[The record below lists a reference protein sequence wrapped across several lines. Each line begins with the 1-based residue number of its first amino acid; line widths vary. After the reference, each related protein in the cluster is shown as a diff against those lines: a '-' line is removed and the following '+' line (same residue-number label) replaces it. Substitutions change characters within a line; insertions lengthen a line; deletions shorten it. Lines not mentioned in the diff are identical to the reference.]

1 MIPVKGTTNPSGT
14 APMLAKMASG
24 LRHTLLPLLGLTH
37 GGMPGAAMVCEGP
50 WPAHS
55 GLNDVRK
62 RAEARAM
69 IVPARGT
76 VHGRNGEQ
84 SADRSEVS
92 NDLMGAEGHGLHR
105 DRKEN

>member
-1 MIPVKGTTNPSGT
+1 
-14 APMLAKMASG
+14 
-24 LRHTLLPLLGLTH
+24 
-37 GGMPGAAMVCEGP
+37 
-50 WPAHS
+50 
-55 GLNDVRK
+55 
-62 RAEARAM
+62 M
-69 IVPARGT
+69 IVPARGA